1 MEVKERE
8 RKNQVPFFC
17 IEHRWSWGWRQPS
30 SLRSDELSWPQEST
44 LRSNNISV
52 LVDGTWER
60 APHFSLFLISVR
72 ESAGQEVTLAEGTGS
87 ESCTPEFAGWP
98 HHLTPLWPW
107 ARPSRVRGGRVWQH
121 LPHEIAV
128 KIQVSK
134 AFGMSLSSVHLSK
147 SELLLFY
154 FSDLSRMFFEVPG
167 FI

>member
-8 RKNQVPFFC
+8 RKNQIPFFC
-17 IEHRWSWGWRQPS
+17 IEHRGSWGWRQPS
-30 SLRSDELSWPQEST
+30 SLRSDELSRPQEST

-52 LVDGTWER
+52 LVDGAWER

-72 ESAGQEVTLAEGTGS
+72 ESAGQDVTLAEGTGS
-87 ESCTPEFAGWP
+87 ESYTPEFAGWP
-98 HHLTPLWPW
+98 HHLTLLWPW
-107 ARPSRVRGGRVWQH
+107 ARPSRVRGGQSLATSTSWV
-121 LPHEIAV
+121 AV

-134 AFGMSLSSVHLSK
+134 AFGMSLCSVHLSK

-154 FSDLSRMFFEVPG
+154 FSDLSRMFFGVPG